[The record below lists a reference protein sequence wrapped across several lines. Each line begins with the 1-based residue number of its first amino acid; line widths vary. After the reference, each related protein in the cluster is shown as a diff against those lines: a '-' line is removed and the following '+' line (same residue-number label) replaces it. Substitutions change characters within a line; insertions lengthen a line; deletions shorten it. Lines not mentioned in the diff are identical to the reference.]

1 MQKNMK
7 KFREILAE
15 VFDGLTTPQNTPK
28 NAQKRVEKLLNLP
41 TSGNIPLIREFVANK
56 EFGVCR

>member
-1 MQKNMK
+1 MK

-28 NAQKRVEKLLNLP
+28 NAQKRVEKFPNHTTAIKVFIFDWERLESNL
-41 TSGNIPLIREFVANK
+41 SLSKWI
-56 EFGVCR
+56 CR